1 MSRWPL
7 AILALSAVALAAHAA
22 HALVGLGGSGSDDFF
37 NTWVYVGLIATAA
50 GLCLARGVL
59 VRQDRAAWLLL
70 GAGLTSSCLGE
81 LYWSLELDATPPFPS
96 PADALYL
103 GFYPAA
109 ATTVAATPT
118 GWRARRSPW
127 ARASSPSA
135 TPSAR

>member
-22 HALVGLGGSGSDDFF
+22 HALVGLGGAGSNDFF

-50 GLCLARGVL
+50 ELCLARGVL

-109 ATTVAATPT
+109 YASLVLL
-118 GWRARRSPW
+118 ARGSR
-127 ARASSPSA
+127 
-135 TPSAR
+135 